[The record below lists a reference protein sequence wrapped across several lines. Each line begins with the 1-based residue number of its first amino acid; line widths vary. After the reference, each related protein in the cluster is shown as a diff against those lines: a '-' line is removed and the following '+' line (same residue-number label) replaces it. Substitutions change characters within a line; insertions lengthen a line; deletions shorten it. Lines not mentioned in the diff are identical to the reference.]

1 MIRIQGVLIVLLLLA
16 YSILGFFREFLFVN
30 INEQMRVTYYHAQ
43 DSVLAPSM
51 KFLESFSYSNLYYAK
66 FPLTLVFAVIFCF
79 LSCWVIYL
87 MFSERRLVKFTLA
100 SFAFVFVLG
109 WLFFLLGYFSGNG
122 EFGYTIARFL
132 AGMTESPALLVVL
145 MAAFRLIATRK

>member
-1 MIRIQGVLIVLLLLA
+1 MIRIQGVLIVLLLLG

-30 INEQMRVTYYHAQ
+30 INEQMRVSYYHAQ

-51 KFLESFSYSNLYYAK
+51 QFLEGFSYSNLYYAK
-66 FPLTLVFAVIFCF
+66 FPLTLVFAAIFCL
-79 LSCWVIYL
+79 LSCLVIYL
-87 MFSERRLVKFTLA
+87 MFRERRLVKFTVA
-100 SFAFVFVLG
+100 AFAFVFILG

-122 EFGYTIARFL
+122 VFGYTIARFL